1 MHQNNKVEDVEDEV
15 KKYWIKEFYEKKSQ
29 LRLFFDRVWYWFIVS
44 LTVILSIGIPVAL
57 TILAVNFLPVLLFH
71 MVIEEIILFGVLSTF
86 FGSLAVIG
94 VYYLA
99 SLLFSYADKLNDRN
113 NRDNHI
119 DVEKRSPIQRILA
132 GCGFLSFVVATM
144 VVLICLVTFY
154 IDIVA
159 IILLVFL
166 AVCCSSDSHCFIC
179 VNCSGGFN
187 VFGLRQS
194 INRPAEAA
202 QCCWNIA
209 VHGRSSLKTREKN
222 YDTLEKLYLR
232 RLKKVFAINRE
243 TNEMRLNALISH
255 DIQQNSEFEKL
266 LDKLDD
272 KTYKERLEQQSRF
285 IVLKYKIMPL
295 VVKLADKTGKSADE
309 IFANNILLVGNLS
322 VFDDNVRVNNGANKI
337 YAPASSAQ
345 NISNEMRNNMNNDK
359 NENEIE
365 LLKKELSLVIKTS
378 VHLFNNFCQSNNNLK
393 QMFKE
398 YKREYNGNLFDPQWF
413 SDYQYMMQNTIVFN
427 IKNNHANNNQYQNYA
442 GFYGAQ
448 MGEYQNYVG
457 NGVEN
462 NNVNNRYPNYNGF
475 YGAQAGEY
483 QNYVGNGVE
492 NNNVNNRYPNY
503 AEFPGD
509 QGVFIN
515 MFNANN
521 DLNNQ
526 YQNNVDNGVENNN
539 DDDDN
544 GLPTYEEVVAQQS
557 QPKLNRQEK
566 VAKEIPFVYLSE
578 SEDKDNNDYTL
589 LH

>member
-1 MHQNNKVEDVEDEV
+1 
-15 KKYWIKEFYEKKSQ
+15 
-29 LRLFFDRVWYWFIVS
+29 
-44 LTVILSIGIPVAL
+44 
-57 TILAVNFLPVLLFH
+57 
-71 MVIEEIILFGVLSTF
+71 
-86 FGSLAVIG
+86 
-94 VYYLA
+94 
-99 SLLFSYADKLNDRN
+99 
-113 NRDNHI
+113 
-119 DVEKRSPIQRILA
+119 
-132 GCGFLSFVVATM
+132 
-144 VVLICLVTFY
+144 
-154 IDIVA
+154 
-159 IILLVFL
+159 
-166 AVCCSSDSHCFIC
+166 
-179 VNCSGGFN
+179 
-187 VFGLRQS
+187 
-194 INRPAEAA
+194 
-202 QCCWNIA
+202 
-209 VHGRSSLKTREKN
+209 
-222 YDTLEKLYLR
+222 
-232 RLKKVFAINRE
+232 
-243 TNEMRLNALISH
+243 MRLNALISH

-462 NNVNNRYPNYNGF
+462 NNVNNRYPN
-475 YGAQAGEY
+475 
-483 QNYVGNGVE
+483 
-492 NNNVNNRYPNY
+492 
-503 AEFPGD
+503 
-509 QGVFIN
+509 
-515 MFNANN
+515 
-521 DLNNQ
+521 
-526 YQNNVDNGVENNN
+526 
-539 DDDDN
+539 
-544 GLPTYEEVVAQQS
+544 
-557 QPKLNRQEK
+557 
-566 VAKEIPFVYLSE
+566 
-578 SEDKDNNDYTL
+578 
-589 LH
+589 